1 MHRRWYKSY
10 ASVVLPLLEEIHQAS
25 EVNRYVAPAGFKAFV
40 TFRGLSLYRGK
51 NFLNV

>member
-1 MHRRWYKSY
+1 MVQILCFSWLPM
-10 ASVVLPLLEEIHQAS
+10 LPLLEEIHQAS